1 LSSYRHQAREV
12 AFQFLYHLDLSQ
24 ADWGEQSEGSI
35 KRDLNLHLK
44 HFEGPKKT
52 QDFILTLV
60 YGVHSHLAQIDQ
72 KIKDAAKNWT
82 IKRMSPVDL
91 NVLRIACF
99 ELLYVEDIPKNVSI
113 DEAIELA
120 KQFGSDE
127 SGSFVNGI
135 LDNID
140 QL

>member
-1 LSSYRHQAREV
+1 MSSYRHQAREV